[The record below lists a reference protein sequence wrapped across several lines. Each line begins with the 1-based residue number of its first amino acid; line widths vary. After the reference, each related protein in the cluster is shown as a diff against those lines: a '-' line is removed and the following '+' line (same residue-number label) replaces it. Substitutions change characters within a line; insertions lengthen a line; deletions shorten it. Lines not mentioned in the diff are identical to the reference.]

1 VDYQN
6 KTDEELVKLT
16 LKDSEMFYH
25 LMQRYEQKLMRY
37 VRYFSSIDEQ
47 SAEDVVQETF
57 LNAYKSLNAFDPDMK
72 FSSWIYRI
80 ARNETVDLL
89 RKNSN
94 GKKVI
99 SLDNGSEDDLQ
110 LIDVLKSDIDVLKDI
125 KTKEI
130 KEKVRAIVQTMPAE
144 YRDVLILRYMEEKSY
159 DEIGDILKKPSGTV
173 AILIS
178 RAKSYFK
185 DVAAKFELDSL
196 I

>member
-1 VDYQN
+1 MDYQN

-159 DEIGDILKKPSGTV
+159 DEIGVLV
-173 AILIS
+173 
-178 RAKSYFK
+178 
-185 DVAAKFELDSL
+185 
-196 I
+196 